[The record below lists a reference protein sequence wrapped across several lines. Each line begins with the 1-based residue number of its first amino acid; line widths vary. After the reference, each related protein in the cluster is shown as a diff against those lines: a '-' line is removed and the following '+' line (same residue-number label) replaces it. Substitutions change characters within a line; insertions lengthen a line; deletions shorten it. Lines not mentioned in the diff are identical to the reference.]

1 MDGNLKRFDF
11 FVLET
16 NLRAIFEDETL
27 KKTLEEVWASEKVN
41 EWIDSVAYHLM
52 NGTNGQIVNQEQIS
66 HIIYGGLI
74 QLSVK
79 RAMLSQIEHQGTK
92 TLVEELV
99 QLLNTQGQEIVD
111 KTMDN
116 FTATVPTLRQQLSTM
131 KIVFG
136 EHFDDLFV

>member
-1 MDGNLKRFDF
+1 M
-11 FVLET
+11 
-16 NLRAIFEDETL
+16 AI
-27 KKTLEEVWASEKVN
+27 
-41 EWIDSVAYHLM
+41 
-52 NGTNGQIVNQEQIS
+52 
-66 HIIYGGLI
+66 
-74 QLSVK
+74 K

-116 FTATVPTLRQQLSTM
+116 FTATLPTLRQQLSTM

>member
-41 EWIDSVAYHLM
+41 EWIDSVAYHLI

-66 HIIYGGLI
+66 HIVCGALI

-92 TLVEELV
+92 TLVEELL
-99 QLLNTQGQEIVD
+99 QLLTTQGRALEI
-111 KTMDN
+111 KFIQNTKCKERKLLKNLYLN
-116 FTATVPTLRQQLSTM
+116 FHLL
-131 KIVFG
+131 KKC
-136 EHFDDLFV
+136 